1 MSTTP
6 SALSRSDLVR
16 YGRHLL
22 LPDIGLA
29 GQERLKASSVLVV
42 GAGGLGSPAALY
54 LAAAG
59 IGRLGIADDD
69 DVSLSNL
76 QRQVIYGTADVGSP
90 KAARAALRLRDLN
103 PGVRV
108 EPIQIR
114 ISPDNAVGL
123 VAEYDVVV
131 DATDNFEARYLLADV
146 SARTGRPVVYGAVHG
161 FEGQVSVF
169 GLPGAPCYRCL
180 FPAPPPAHLAPS
192 CGEAGVFGAATGVIG
207 SLQAVEALK
216 LITGAGVPLA
226 GRLLMVDLLAGRF
239 ETLDFPADPACTTCG
254 MTGSYPIDRN
264 DLALCAAGFVPIV
277 PSISAEDLYHRLQ
290 SGKTVQLVDVRRPHE
305 AQIVSIG
312 GRVIPESEIE
322 MRIGELDARQAVVLY
337 CRSGTRSA
345 RSARLLLDRG
355 FEDVV
360 HLEGGLFA
368 WAAAVDPDLPV
379 Y

>member
-1 MSTTP
+1 MP
-6 SALSRSDLVR
+6 SHVLSSSDLVR

-29 GQERLKASSVLVV
+29 GQERLQASSVLVI

-90 KAARAALRLRDLN
+90 KAARATLRLRDLN

-108 EPIQIR
+108 EPIQLR
-114 ISPDNAVGL
+114 IAADNAVRL
-123 VAEYDVVV
+123 VSEFDVVV
-131 DATDNFEARYLLADV
+131 DATDNFEARYVLADA
-146 SARTGRPVVYGAVHG
+146 SARTGRPIVYGAVHG

-180 FPAPPPAHLAPS
+180 FPVPPPPHLAPS
-192 CGEAGVFGAATGVIG
+192 CGEAGVLGAATGVVG
-207 SLQAVEALK
+207 SLQAVETIK
-216 LITGAGVPLA
+216 LITGAGEPLA
-226 GRLLMVDLLAGRF
+226 GRLLLIDLLAGRF
-239 ETLDFPADPACTTCG
+239 ETLGFDPDPQCPACG
-254 MTGSYPIDRN
+254 LALSHPIPSGTG
-264 DLALCAAGFVPIV
+264 ALCATERASDA
-277 PSISAEDLYHRLQ
+277 PSISAPELLTRLG
-290 SGKTVQLVDVRRPHE
+290 SGSSVQLVDVRRPHE
-305 AQIVSIG
+305 AHIASIG

-322 MRIGELDARQAVVLY
+322 QRRGELDPAVPVVLY
-337 CRSGTRSA
+337 CRSGVRSA
-345 RSARLLLDRG
+345 RAARLLLELG
-355 FEDVV
+355 FADVV

-368 WAAAVDPDLPV
+368 WAADVDPDLPV

>member
-1 MSTTP
+1 MSTT
-6 SALSRSDLVR
+6 SHALSRSDLVR

-90 KAARAALRLRDLN
+90 KAARATLRLRDLN

-114 ISPDNAVGL
+114 ISADNAVSL

-146 SARTGRPVVYGAVHG
+146 SARTGRPIVYGAVHG

-180 FPAPPPAHLAPS
+180 FPVPPPAHLAPS
-192 CGEAGVFGAATGVIG
+192 CGEAGVLGAATGVVG
-207 SLQAVEALK
+207 SMQAVEAVK

-226 GRLLMVDLLAGRF
+226 GRLLMMDLLAGRF
-239 ETLDFPADPACTTCG
+239 ETLEFPVDPACPACG
-254 MTGSYPIDRN
+254 MTVIHPLGRDEP
-264 DLALCAAGFVPIV
+264 AVCAAASVPDV
-277 PSISAEDLYHRLQ
+277 KSISAEELDRRLR
-290 SGKTVQLVDVRRPHE
+290 SGAPFQLIDVRRPHE
-305 AQIVSIG
+305 AQIASIG

-322 MRIGELDARQAVVLY
+322 MRLGELNARQPIVLY
-337 CRSGTRSA
+337 CRSGIRSA
-345 RSARLLLDRG
+345 RSARVLMDRG

-360 HLEGGLFA
+360 HLAGGLFA